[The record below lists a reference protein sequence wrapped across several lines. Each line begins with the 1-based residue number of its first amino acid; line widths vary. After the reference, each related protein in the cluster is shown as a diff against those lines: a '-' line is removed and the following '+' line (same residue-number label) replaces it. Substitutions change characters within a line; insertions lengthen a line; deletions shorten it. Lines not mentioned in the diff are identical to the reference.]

1 MKRAQRN
8 KVLAYKGVIKMIRHG
23 DFVFCPDTYSI
34 YKVWVVLEETFVD
47 CSGAIRSAK
56 DYKKL
61 RI

>member
-1 MKRAQRN
+1 
-8 KVLAYKGVIKMIRHG
+8 MIRQG
-23 DFVFCPDTYSI
+23 DYVYCPDTYSI

>member
-1 MKRAQRN
+1 
-8 KVLAYKGVIKMIRHG
+8 MIRQG

-34 YKVWVVLEETFVD
+34 YKVWVVLEETLVD
-47 CSGAIRSAK
+47 CSGVIRSTK